1 MNNKMQSFKDIM
13 ANEKIRLTF
22 TFHLEDR
29 FEVRLDV
36 SEALAAHCIYWTRRE
51 MLVRV
56 SPGAGSPVWTS
67 WLTG

>member
-1 MNNKMQSFKDIM
+1 M

-22 TFHLEDR
+22 TFHLDRR

-36 SEALAAHCIYWTRRE
+36 SEALAAHCIYWTRRK

-56 SPGAGSPVWTS
+56 SPGAGSPLWTS
-67 WLTG
+67 GLTG

>member
-1 MNNKMQSFKDIM
+1 M

-22 TFHLEDR
+22 TSHLEDSYLRR

-36 SEALAAHCIYWTRRE
+36 SEALAAHCIYWARRK

-56 SPGAGSPVWTS
+56 SPGAGSPLWTS